1 MSDWR
6 TGEWLWAA
14 LGLICLLSGVALYI
28 WEFSRGWTP
37 IRIIREY
44 RYEWR
49 CSKTEGRA
57 RHTSYEW
64 GARLGLANVLWF
76 VAAIAV
82 FNILRWDIAIPPW
95 Q

>member
-1 MSDWR
+1 MSDWQ

-14 LGLICLLSGVALYI
+14 LAAACFVSGVALYI

-37 IRIIREY
+37 IRIFREY
-44 RYEWR
+44 RYEYR
-49 CSKTEGRA
+49 LSKVENRP

-64 GARLGLANVLWF
+64 GARLGLANALWF

-82 FNILRWDIAIPPW
+82 FNILRWSIALPPW